1 MEQNIKTLLFIRI
14 TTFILLCWTY
24 PFYTYVSTL
33 KKSLE
38 EGDNYYRKL
47 HSSNYH
53 LLKKYKHNK
62 NSRFLCLKNE
72 IQINGVPEKKDIFH
86 NENDDSEKKKRSKK
100 YASNIAGHKSGMKN
114 KSCIFKTKK
123 YSHLEKKIFKE
134 LDYTNFL
141 QNNRTISNKVYT
153 KIICKK
159 YGLRIVLPLLICL
172 FLLIIFIVEV
182 SLTYSNSGSLL
193 HHIGLNKEYLETL
206 AKNNGPWSP
215 IVGVLKILGEFLQYS
230 TSSSGTLSC
239 GWCQVASEVSDMCI
253 LGNFFRIL
261 IFFVPFVL
269 LSITLISGIFYYHK
283 KVKKYEKIKFEKR

>member
-86 NENDDSEKKKRSKK
+86 NENDDSEKKKAIEKICIK
-100 YASNIAGHKSGMKN
+100 Y
-114 KSCIFKTKK
+114 C
-123 YSHLEKKIFKE
+123 
-134 LDYTNFL
+134 
-141 QNNRTISNKVYT
+141 RTISNKVYT